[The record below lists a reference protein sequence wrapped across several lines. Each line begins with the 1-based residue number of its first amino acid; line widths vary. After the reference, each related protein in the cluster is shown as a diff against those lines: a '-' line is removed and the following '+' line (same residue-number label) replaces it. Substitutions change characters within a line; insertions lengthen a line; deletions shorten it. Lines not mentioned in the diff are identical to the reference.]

1 MPAFSYR
8 HIKGLYPVFWT
19 KSAEMADLIEKD
31 LAARKTSDDNIIQ
44 VSDWASRATLDMIGL
59 AGMDHDF
66 DSLRDPENELCQTYR
81 RFFNSNPLMARIL
94 LLLSLFFFDLKL
106 LMKIP
111 IRGNKTA
118 QESHDFIRNVAREM
132 ICEKREKMEKSKNKD
147 DGNDDTST
155 QSKDGVDII
164 SVAVRS
170 GTFSEENLIDQMM
183 TFLAAGHET
192 TATALQWT
200 IYALCKHPD
209 VQARLREEIRANLPS
224 ISSGSLEGIS
234 ATTFESLPYLN
245 AVSNEVLR
253 FHPSVPATVRSATRD
268 TTIAD
273 HYIPKGTFLMIAP
286 QVINHSEEF
295 WGPDAGVFNPE
306 RWLDSDPIT
315 TSASTPASPTSPT
328 ESSSKGGATGK
339 RANNT
344 GGASNNYAMLTFLQG
359 PRSCIGQGFAKAE
372 LLCMVAAIVGKFH
385 MELAEPDKKLEVR
398 KGATIRPEDGVLVR
412 CKALEGW

>member
-19 KSAEMADLIEKD
+19 KSAEMVNLIEKD
-31 LAARKTSDDNIIQ
+31 LQSRKKADDNIIQ
-44 VSDWASRATLDMIGL
+44 ISDWASRATLDMIGV

-66 DSLRDPENELCQTYR
+66 DSLRDPDNELCQTYR
-81 RFFNSNPLMARIL
+81 KFFNSNPLMARIL
-94 LLLSLFFFDLKL
+94 LLLSLFFFDLKV

-118 QESHDFIRNVAREM
+118 QESHDLIRNVAREM
-132 ICEKREKMEKSKNKD
+132 IIEKREKMEKSQSKDDDNDKD
-147 DGNDDTST
+147 DGTA

-164 SVAVRS
+164 SVALRS
-170 GTFSEENLIDQMM
+170 GSFTEENLIDQMM

-209 VQARLREEIRANLPS
+209 IQARLREEIRTKLPS
-224 ISSGSLEGIS
+224 VSSGSLEGIS
-234 ATTFESLPYLN
+234 AATLESLPYLN

-273 HYIPKGTFLMIAP
+273 HYVPKGTFIMIAP
-286 QVINHSEEF
+286 EVINHLEEF
-295 WGPDAGVFNPE
+295 WGPDASVFNPD
-306 RWLDSDPIT
+306 RWLDTDPT
-315 TSASTPASPTSPT
+315 TSSTTADSAPSGSTT
-328 ESSSKGGATGK
+328 EK
-339 RANNT
+339 RANKT

-372 LLCMVAAIVGKFH
+372 LLCMVAAMVGKFE
-385 MELAEPDKKLEVR
+385 MELAEPEKKLEVR

>member
-1 MPAFSYR
+1 M
-8 HIKGLYPVFWT
+8 VN
-19 KSAEMADLIEKD
+19 LIEKD
-31 LAARKTSDDNIIQ
+31 LQSRKNPDDNIIQ

-66 DSLRDPENELCQTYR
+66 DSLQNPDNELCQTYR
-81 RFFNSNPLMARIL
+81 KFFDSNPLMARIL

-118 QESHDFIRNVAREM
+118 QESHELIRNVARDM
-132 ICEKREKMEKSKNKD
+132 ICEKREKMEKSKDKVD
-147 DGNDDTST
+147 EGSD

-170 GTFSEENLIDQMM
+170 GTFTEENLIDQMM

-200 IYALCKHPD
+200 IYALCKYPE
-209 VQARLREEIRANLPS
+209 VQTRLREEIRANLPS
-224 ISSGSLEGIS
+224 VSSGSLEGVS
-234 ATTFESLPYLN
+234 AAAFDSLPYLN

-273 HYIPKGTFLMIAP
+273 HYVPKGTFLMIAP

-295 WGPDAGVFNPE
+295 WGPDASVFNPD
-306 RWLDSDPIT
+306 RWLDTDP
-315 TSASTPASPTSPT
+315 TPASPTSTANSNP
-328 ESSSKGGATGK
+328 SGPTGK

-372 LLCMVAAIVGKFH
+372 LLCLVAAMVGKFD
-385 MELAEPDKKLEVR
+385 MELAEPEKKLEVR
-398 KGATIRPEDGVLVR
+398 KGATIRPVDGVLVR
-412 CKALEGW
+412 CKALDGW

>member
-19 KSAEMADLIEKD
+19 KSAEMANLIEKD
-31 LAARKTSDDNIIQ
+31 LQSRKNLDDNIIQ
-44 VSDWASRATLDMIGL
+44 ISDWASRATLDMIGL

-81 RFFNSNPLMARIL
+81 KFFNSNPLMARIL

-106 LMKIP
+106 VMKIP

-118 QESHDFIRNVAREM
+118 QESHEFIRNVAREM
-132 ICEKREKMEKSKNKD
+132 ICEKREKMEKSKDNGD
-147 DGNDDTST
+147 DASAP
-155 QSKDGVDII
+155 SKDGVDII
-164 SVAVRS
+164 SVALRS
-170 GTFSEENLIDQMM
+170 GTFTEENLIDQMM

-209 VQARLREEIRANLPS
+209 VQTRLREEIRASLPS
-224 ISSGSLEGIS
+224 VSSGSLEGIS
-234 ATTFESLPYLN
+234 AATFDSLPYLN
-245 AVSNEVLR
+245 AVCNEVLR

-286 QVINHSEEF
+286 QVINHCEEF
-295 WGPDAGVFNPE
+295 WGPDAAVFNPD
-306 RWLDSDPIT
+306 RWLDADPT
-315 TSASTPASPTSPT
+315 PKSATSTADSNPSST
-328 ESSSKGGATGK
+328 TGK

-344 GGASNNYAMLTFLQG
+344 GGASNNYAMLTFLHG

-372 LLCMVAAIVGKFH
+372 LLCMVAAMVGKFH
-385 MELAEPDKKLEVR
+385 TELAEPEKKLEVR
-398 KGATIRPEDGVLVR
+398 KGATIRPVDGVLVR
-412 CKALEGW
+412 CKVLEGW